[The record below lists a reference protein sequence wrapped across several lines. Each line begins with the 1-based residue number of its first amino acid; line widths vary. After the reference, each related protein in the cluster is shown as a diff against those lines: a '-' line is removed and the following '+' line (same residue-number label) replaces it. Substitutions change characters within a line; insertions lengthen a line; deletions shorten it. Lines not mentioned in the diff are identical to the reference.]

1 MAAEGLSL
9 ELRAAIGFNG
19 HVPFGLICHPNKQH
33 MLYPLGCT
41 VVIQDLD
48 SKKQVFLHGHTNN
61 VSCVVVSRDGVY
73 VASGEVAFMG
83 FKADIILW
91 HFQRK
96 ELLARLSLHKGRVE
110 GLAFSP
116 NNLYLISLGGQDDGS
131 VVVWHVDQREA
142 ICGSPASAQNSGN
155 ATVVVCSSC
164 RDEMFVT
171 AGNNTVRVWELDLPN
186 RKIHPAECRTGHL
199 RRVVTCVEMADDD
212 SYFYIGTSSGDVL
225 KMNTNSKLMTD
236 FGPQK
241 KMFSLGVTT
250 LVLLKT
256 GNSIVGT
263 GEGIVALCKGSDYQ
277 VMKKIQVQGGVTSLT
292 CRGQG
297 HQFFI
302 GTNKCQIYR
311 VNYTEFKEELIAA
324 CHNEAVHDIVFPFG
338 ISDLF
343 ATCSG
348 NDIRVWH
355 TPENRELLRIV
366 IPNVTCHAIE
376 IMRDGKSIISAWND
390 GTIRAFTPET
400 GQPMYVVNHAH
411 SLGVMAIAATND
423 CKRIISGGREGQ
435 VRVWE
440 IREMTQKL
448 TEVLKEHVS
457 AVSCI
462 KVKKDDRECVTASL
476 DGTCI
481 IWDIVR
487 FVRKQ
492 MFLANTL
499 FKCLCYHPEEYQVI
513 TSGTDRKI
521 GYWEVFDGS
530 VIREVEGSASGSING
545 MDITSDGA
553 FFVTGGDDHLV
564 KLWDY
569 KGGAVTHVGVGHSGN
584 ITRLKICPGK
594 KNIVSVSADGA
605 ILLWKYPDLH

>member
-1 MAAEGLSL
+1 MAEEARAL

-61 VSCVVVSRDGVY
+61 VSCVAVSRDGVY

-91 HFQRK
+91 HFERK

-199 RRVVTCVEMADDD
+199 RRVVTCVKMADDD

-225 KMNTNSKLMTD
+225 KMNTNHKLMTD

-297 HQFFI
+297 HQFLI

-411 SLGVMAIAATND
+411 SLGVTAIAATND
-423 CKRIISGGREGQ
+423 CKWIISGGGEGQ

-448 TEVLKEHVS
+448 VEVLKEHVS

-462 KVKKDDRECVTASL
+462 KVKKDNRECVTASL

-481 IWDIVR
+481 IWDIAR

-499 FKCLCYHPEEYQVI
+499 FKCVCYHPEEYQVI

-569 KGGAVTHVGVGHSGN
+569 KEGAVTHVGVGHSGN

>member
-1 MAAEGLSL
+1 EEEDLSL
-9 ELRAAIGFNG
+9 LSLTG

-116 NNLYLISLGGQDDGS
+116 SNLYLISLGGQDDGS

-171 AGNNTVRVWELDLPN
+171 AGNDTVRVWELDLPN
-186 RKIHPAECRTGHL
+186 RKIRPAECRTGHL
-199 RRVVTCVEMADDD
+199 RRVATCVKVSFNQNDLAQL
-212 SYFYIGTSSGDVL
+212 S
-225 KMNTNSKLMTD
+225 NSL
-236 FGPQK
+236 PQK
-241 KMFSLGVTT
+241 RKPTNVDSNTRNASHNCVTGVTA

-324 CHNEAVHDIVFPFG
+324 CHNEAVHDIVFPLG

-411 SLGVMAIAATND
+411 SLGVTAIAATSD
-423 CKRIISGGREGQ
+423 CKRIISGGGEGQ

-440 IREMTQKL
+440 IGEMTQKL
-448 TEVLKEHVS
+448 AEVLKEHVS

-499 FKCLCYHPEEYQVI
+499 FKCVCYHPEEYQVI

-530 VIREVEGSASGSING
+530 VIREVEGSVSGSING

>member
-1 MAAEGLSL
+1 CDNERASDLSL
-9 ELRAAIGFNG
+9 LSLIG

-33 MLYPLGCT
+33 ILYPLGCT
-41 VVIQDLD
+41 VVVQDLD

-83 FKADIILW
+83 FTADIILW

-171 AGNNTVRVWELDLPN
+171 AGNNTIRVWELDLPN
-186 RKIHPAECRTGHL
+186 RKIRPAECRTGHL
-199 RRVVTCVEMADDD
+199 RRVVTCVKMADDD

-225 KMNTNSKLMTD
+225 KMNTNNKLMTD

-263 GEGIVALCKGSDYQ
+263 GEGIVALCKGSDYR

-324 CHNEAVHDIVFPFG
+324 CHNEAVHDIVFPF
-338 ISDLF
+338 
-343 ATCSG
+343 
-348 NDIRVWH
+348 
-355 TPENRELLRIV
+355 
-366 IPNVTCHAIE
+366 
-376 IMRDGKSIISAWND
+376 
-390 GTIRAFTPET
+390 
-400 GQPMYVVNHAH
+400 
-411 SLGVMAIAATND
+411 LGVTAIAATND
-423 CKRIISGGREGQ
+423 CKWIISGGGEGQ

-448 TEVLKEHVS
+448 VEVLKEHVS

-499 FKCLCYHPEEYQVI
+499 FKCVCYHPEEYQVI

-605 ILLWKYPDLH
+605 ILIWKYPDLH

>member
-1 MAAEGLSL
+1 L
-9 ELRAAIGFNG
+9 ELRTAIGFNG

-48 SKKQVFLHGHTNN
+48 SKKQVFLRGHTDN
-61 VSCVVVSRDGVY
+61 VSCIAVSRDGVY

-142 ICGSPASAQNSGN
+142 ICGSPASAQTSGN

-186 RKIHPAECRTGHL
+186 RKILPAECRTGRL
-199 RRVVTCVEMADDD
+199 RRVITCVKMADDD

-225 KMNTNSKLMTD
+225 KINTNNKLMTD
-236 FGPQK
+236 FGPRK
-241 KMFSLGVTT
+241 KMFSLGVTA

-256 GNSIVGT
+256 GNAIVGT

-297 HQFFI
+297 HQFFV

-411 SLGVMAIAATND
+411 SLGVTAIAATND
-423 CKRIISGGREGQ
+423 CKRIISGGGEGQ

-448 TEVLKEHVS
+448 AEVLKEHVS

-462 KVKKDDRECVTASL
+462 KVKKDDQECVTASL

-499 FKCLCYHPEEYQVI
+499 FKCVCYHPEEYQVI

-553 FFVTGGDDHLV
+553 FFVTGGEDHLV

-605 ILLWKYPDLH
+605 ILLWKYP

>member
-1 MAAEGLSL
+1 MAAEVRSL
-9 ELRAAIGFNG
+9 ELRTAIGFNG

-48 SKKQVFLHGHTNN
+48 SKKQVFLHGHTDN
-61 VSCVVVSRDGVY
+61 VSCIAVSRDGVY

-142 ICGSPASAQNSGN
+142 ICRSPASAQTSGN
-155 ATVVVCSSC
+155 ATIVVCSSC

-186 RKIHPAECRTGHL
+186 RRIHPAECRTGRL
-199 RRVVTCVEMADDD
+199 RRVITCVKMADDD

-225 KMNTNSKLMTD
+225 KINTNNKLMTD
-236 FGPQK
+236 FGPRK

-256 GNSIVGT
+256 GNAIVGT
-263 GEGIVALCKGSDYQ
+263 GEGIVALCKGSGYQ

-297 HQFFI
+297 HQFFV

-423 CKRIISGGREGQ
+423 CKRIISGGGEGQ

-448 TEVLKEHVS
+448 AEVLKEHVS

-462 KVKKDDRECVTASL
+462 KVKKDDQECVTASL

-499 FKCLCYHPEEYQVI
+499 FKCVCYHPEEYQVI

-553 FFVTGGDDHLV
+553 FFVTGGEDRLV